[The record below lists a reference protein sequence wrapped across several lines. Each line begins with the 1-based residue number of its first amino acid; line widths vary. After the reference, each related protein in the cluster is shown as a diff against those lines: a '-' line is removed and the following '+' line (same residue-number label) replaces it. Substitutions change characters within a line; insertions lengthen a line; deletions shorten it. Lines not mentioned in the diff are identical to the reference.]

1 MLSKLTNRGVIIL
14 QNWQNL
20 RIAKKANWQITGPN
34 IFQYRTI
41 YPNISA
47 FVLAS
52 TVLSTTVLSSTILT
66 TTILASTYIHCCV
79 CITLTVTITIT
90 KETFKI
96 KLDLFLTNI
105 PDQPVCQGLSPE
117 PVSDISCKNS
127 NSIIN
132 WVKYLKIGERRTH
145 TDECISTTEKDDYIY
160 TTEKDDYISTTEKDN
175 YI

>member
-1 MLSKLTNRGVIIL
+1 M
-14 QNWQNL
+14 
-20 RIAKKANWQITGPN
+20 
-34 IFQYRTI
+34 
-41 YPNISA
+41 
-47 FVLAS
+47 
-52 TVLSTTVLSSTILT
+52 
-66 TTILASTYIHCCV
+66 
-79 CITLTVTITIT
+79 ITISPHVNSHDAHARSLRLQSLGVHGGKLFNCLPIELRNCTDT